1 MEKGSLKKVKYQI
14 QNKMQSGKDLI
25 ESINIQIEMSYS
37 VSPSLSSTL
46 INLVKKNYCVSTLG
60 QTLCNLTIDKI

>member
-1 MEKGSLKKVKYQI
+1 MEKGSLKKVKYKI
-14 QNKMQSGKDLI
+14 QNKTHSGKDLI

-46 INLVKKNYCVSTLG
+46 INLVKKNLLRIYFGSDTV
-60 QTLCNLTIDKI
+60 QFNDR